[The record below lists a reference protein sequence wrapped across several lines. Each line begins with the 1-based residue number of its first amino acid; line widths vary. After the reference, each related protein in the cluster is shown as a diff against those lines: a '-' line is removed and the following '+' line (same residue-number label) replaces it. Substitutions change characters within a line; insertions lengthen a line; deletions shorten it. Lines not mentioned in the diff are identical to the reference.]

1 MSIIKFKTLKHSNI
15 QTLATEIMVLKIG
28 LTGGIGSGKSTV
40 AKIFSILGIPVFY
53 ADTAA
58 RLVMNEDAE
67 LKQKIKQTFGEAAY
81 QNEILARKYIAD
93 IVFNDPFKLEQL
105 NAMVHPATIAMAE
118 KWMQQQTTP
127 YVIKEAALFFEAGST
142 EGLDYVIGVYAPQH
156 LRIRRVMHRDNVT
169 REEVFARMSRQ
180 INEEMKMRLCD
191 FVIVNDEQQLV
202 IPQVLQLHQK
212 FITLKNN
219 L

>member
-1 MSIIKFKTLKHSNI
+1 MGLR
-15 QTLATEIMVLKIG
+15 IG

-40 AKIFSILGIPVFY
+40 AKIFEILGVPVFY
-53 ADTAA
+53 ADAAA
-58 RLVMNEDAE
+58 RRVMNEDEE
-67 LKQKIKQTFGEAAY
+67 LKQKIKTTFGDAAY
-81 QNEILARKYIAD
+81 ENETVNRKYIAN

-105 NAMVHPATIAMAE
+105 NALVHPAAIAMAQ

-142 EGLDYVIGVYAPQH
+142 EGLDYIVGVYAPQH
-156 LRIRRVMHRDNVT
+156 LRIQRVIQRDNVT
-169 REEVFARMSRQ
+169 REEVLARMGQQ

-191 FVIVNDEQQLV
+191 FVIVNDEQKMV
-202 IPQVLQLHQK
+202 TPQVLQLHEK
-212 FITLKNN
+212 FIHLKNN

>member
-1 MSIIKFKTLKHSNI
+1 
-15 QTLATEIMVLKIG
+15 MVLKIG

-53 ADTAA
+53 ADMAA
-58 RLVMNEDAE
+58 RAVMNEDQE

-81 QNEILARKYIAD
+81 ENEMLNRKYIAD
-93 IVFNDPFKLEQL
+93 IVFNNSFKLEQL

-156 LRIRRVMHRDNVT
+156 LRTQRVMHRDNVT
-169 REEVFARMSRQ
+169 REEVLARMNKQ

-212 FITLKNN
+212 FITLK
-219 L
+219 